1 VSSLLHPVGPQPPS
15 VYWFRRGLLLFVAL
29 GLVVA
34 VMMLTGGGGQGDDAA
49 AAGSGTSREPAAPA
63 SGDPDPGPTG
73 AAPTGAV
80 ASQTPPPKAPSGPTA
95 SSTTAGSVATCDAAS
110 LAVTVEADA
119 ESYAPRAV
127 PRLAVTIRNE
137 GSKACA
143 VDVGSPDAVELVV
156 TSGKDRIWS
165 SDDCQPDAETRFL
178 TLQPGDEEVQ
188 SMSWQRG
195 RSAQG
200 CPTGLPELTP
210 GTYQVTA
217 RAGEVSSSPVP
228 FTLQ

>member
-1 VSSLLHPVGPQPPS
+1 VGPQPPS

-29 GLVVA
+29 GLAVA
-34 VMMLTGGGGQGDDAA
+34 VMMLTGGGGQADDAA
-49 AAGSGTSREPAAPA
+49 AAGSGTSKEPAAPA
-63 SGDPDPGPTG
+63 SGDSDPRPTG
-73 AAPTGAV
+73 TAPTGPV
-80 ASQTPPPKAPSGPTA
+80 ASETPPPEASAAPSGPTA
-95 SSTTAGSVATCDAAS
+95 SSTTAAGVATCDAAS

-188 SMSWQRG
+188 STSWQRG

-200 CPTGLPELTP
+200 CPTGLPQLTP

-217 RAGEVSSSPVP
+217 RAGEVSSRPVP